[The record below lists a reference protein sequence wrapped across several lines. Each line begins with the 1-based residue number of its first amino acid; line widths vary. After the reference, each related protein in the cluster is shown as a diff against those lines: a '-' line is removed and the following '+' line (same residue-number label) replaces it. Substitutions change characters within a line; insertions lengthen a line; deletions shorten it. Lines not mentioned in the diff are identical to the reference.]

1 MMRILI
7 LLFASLTTI
16 ISGSPTTTDL
26 MWTKTNPAFRRPT
39 TGPPHSLELTVRE
52 FDQLHLRCPED
63 KGEEHIIYRV
73 SKAEYLGCRVANP
86 RPEIVMLCGKDSR
99 GAPLRL
105 RTITFRPYSPT
116 PGGLE
121 FPPSTSHYF
130 ISTASTGN
138 LYQRVGGGCSS
149 HNLRLAIHVAPSEK
163 PPSTIFPP
171 LPPRF
176 QQRVEESGPS
186 LFKDQRPAVPSS
198 QFLYYYT
205 PRDLLRLPSRARSL
219 NTPRRL
225 GGPSAKTL
233 GGPSART
240 ARIAKNSSTI
250 SSFSFTILLYLLVLK
265 SLLMG

>member
-1 MMRILI
+1 MIMRLLI
-7 LLFASLTTI
+7 WLLPSMTSM
-16 ISGSPTTTDL
+16 ISGLPTTTDL
-26 MWTKTNPAFRRPT
+26 MWTKTNPAFSRPA
-39 TGPPHSLELTVRE
+39 GPPHSLELTVRE

-63 KGEEHIIYRV
+63 KEEEHIIYRV

-121 FPPSTSHYF
+121 FPPSSSHYF
-130 ISTASTGN
+130 ISTASSGN

-149 HNLRLAIHVAPSEK
+149 HNLRLAIHVAPSERST
-163 PPSTIFPP
+163 STIFPP

-198 QFLYYYT
+198 QFLYYYS

-225 GGPSAKTL
+225 GGPSA
-233 GGPSART
+233 RT
-240 ARIAKNSSTI
+240 ARTAKNSSNMAC
-250 SSFSFTILLYLLVLK
+250 FSFTILMYLLVLK
-265 SLLMG
+265 SLLLG

>member
-1 MMRILI
+1 MMRLLI
-7 LLFASLTTI
+7 LLLPSMTS

-26 MWTKTNPAFRRPT
+26 MWTKTNPVFSRPA
-39 TGPPHSLELTVRE
+39 GPPHSLELTVSE

-63 KGEEHIIYRV
+63 KEEEHIIYRV

-86 RPEIVMLCGKDSR
+86 RPEIVMLCEG

-121 FPPSTSHYF
+121 FPPSSSHYF
-130 ISTASTGN
+130 ISTASSGN

-149 HNLRLAIHVAPSEK
+149 HNLRLAIHVAPPER
-163 PPSTIFPP
+163 PPATIFPP

-198 QFLYYYT
+198 QFLYYYSPT
-205 PRDLLRLPSRARSL
+205 DLLRLPSRARSL

-225 GGPSAKTL
+225 GGPSA
-233 GGPSART
+233 
-240 ARIAKNSSTI
+240 RIAKNSS
-250 SSFSFTILLYLLVLK
+250 SSMSSFTILLYLLVLK
-265 SLLMG
+265 SLLIG